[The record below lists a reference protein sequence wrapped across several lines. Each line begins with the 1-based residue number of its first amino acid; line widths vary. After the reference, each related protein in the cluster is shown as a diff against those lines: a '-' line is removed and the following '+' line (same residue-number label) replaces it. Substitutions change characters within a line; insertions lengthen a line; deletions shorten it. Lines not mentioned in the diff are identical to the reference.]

1 MAKLPISLFLFL
13 LFSFSSVCL
22 SEELIFPFTIDQ
34 NTKNEDITQ
43 IPIERDIQTD
53 KWFMSA
59 PTRIELLTYALDQY
73 FKKEFLEQWE
83 DYYKNKIEE
92 YFELQVRK
100 LRPVIR
106 ANAKAGVSFHSP
118 QDIFI
123 FTLNI
128 SDLGKP
134 KKRMKEVCNEILNS
148 FVFKYLE
155 GGGFLYQNTFLS
167 PFIQTSPTDPEILH
181 IIDKLRKNFLLMV
194 TLEAGFDQEKIDFP
208 RDFFA
213 MQCYKFAGE
222 KKVHYRKQSFRLKK

>member
-1 MAKLPISLFLFL
+1 MAKLPISFFLFL

-92 YFELQVRK
+92 
-100 LRPVIR
+100 
-106 ANAKAGVSFHSP
+106 
-118 QDIFI
+118 
-123 FTLNI
+123 
-128 SDLGKP
+128 
-134 KKRMKEVCNEILNS
+134 
-148 FVFKYLE
+148 
-155 GGGFLYQNTFLS
+155 
-167 PFIQTSPTDPEILH
+167 
-181 IIDKLRKNFLLMV
+181 
-194 TLEAGFDQEKIDFP
+194 
-208 RDFFA
+208 
-213 MQCYKFAGE
+213 
-222 KKVHYRKQSFRLKK
+222 